1 MFELTRGNLLEAD
14 VEAVVN
20 TVNTEGVMRKGIA
33 LQFRKAYPDNYE
45 VYRRACKAGEIQPG
59 RMFIFD
65 RQALA
70 NPRFIINFPT
80 KRHWRNPSRMEDI
93 ESGLKALVAEV
104 RRLGVRSVAV
114 PPLGCGLGGLPWRE
128 VLQRMREA
136 FAQVPEIRWLVYEPA
151 GAPDAKGIRN
161 RTPRPKMTKGRAA
174 VLGLINRYLVP
185 GFDYPVSLL
194 EIQKLVYFL
203 TEAGEEL
210 AQVKFVKHHYGP
222 YADVLRHVLEK
233 MDGHFITGFG
243 AGENKPDT
251 PIQLEPEAA
260 AEAEHYLKEHDDTR
274 ARFDRVSELIEGFET
289 PFGME
294 LLATVHWVATRE
306 DAEAARKS
314 EAAANA
320 VRAWSTRKAELMRPE
335 QVAAAWRRLTDLGW
349 IKHEIE

>member
-20 TVNTEGVMRKGIA
+20 TVNTEGIMGKGVA

-45 VYRRACKAGEIQPG
+45 AYRRACEAGEVQPG

-65 RQALA
+65 RHSLT
-70 NPRFIINFPT
+70 NPRYIINFPT
-80 KRHWRNPSRMEDI
+80 KRHWRSKSRMEDI
-93 ESGLKALVAEV
+93 DAGLKALVSDV
-104 RRLGVRSVAV
+104 RRLGIRSVAV
-114 PPLGCGLGGLPWRE
+114 PPLGCGLGGLLWSE
-128 VLQRMREA
+128 VQRRMREA
-136 FAQVPEIRWLVYEPA
+136 FDKLPDVHWLVYEPA
-151 GAPDAKGIRN
+151 GAPDAKRIKN

-185 GFDYPVSLL
+185 GFDYPISLL

-210 AQVKFVKHHYGP
+210 NQVRFVRHHYGP

-233 MDGHFITGFG
+233 MDGHFITGYG

-251 PIQLEPEAA
+251 PIHLKPEAA
-260 AEAEHYLKEHDDTR
+260 AEAEHYLQEHADTHT
-274 ARFDRVSELIEGFET
+274 RFDRVSKLIEGFET
-289 PFGME
+289 PLGME

-306 DAEAARKS
+306 GASASPDAALAA
-314 EAAANA
+314 
-320 VRAWSTRKAELMRPE
+320 VHAWSTRKAGFMRPE
-335 QVAAAWRRLTDLGW
+335 HVEVAWRRLKDLGW
-349 IKHEIE
+349 IEARN

>member
-20 TVNTEGVMRKGIA
+20 TVNTEGIMGKGIA
-33 LQFRKAYPDNYE
+33 LQVRKAYPENYE
-45 VYRRACKAGEIQPG
+45 AYRKACGAGEVRPG
-59 RMFIFD
+59 SMFIFD
-65 RQALA
+65 RQTLT
-70 NPRFIINFPT
+70 NPRYIINFPT
-80 KRHWRNPSRMEDI
+80 KRHWRSKSRLGDI
-93 ESGLKALVAEV
+93 ESGLVALVADV
-104 RRLGVRSVAV
+104 RRLGIRSIAV
-114 PPLGCGLGGLPWRE
+114 PPLGCGLGGLPWPQ
-128 VLQRMREA
+128 VQRRMHEA
-136 FAQVPEIRWLVYEPA
+136 FEQLPEVHWRVYEPA
-151 GAPDAKGIRN
+151 GSPDAQDIKN

-185 GFDYPVSLL
+185 GFGYPISLL

-210 AQVKFVKHHYGP
+210 NQVRFAKHHYGP

-233 MDGHFITGFG
+233 MDGHFIAGYG

-251 PIQLEPEAA
+251 PIHLLPEAA
-260 AEAEHYLKEHDDTR
+260 AEAEHYLQEHADTH

-306 DAEAARKS
+306 KPEAAGKP
-314 EAAANA
+314 EAALAA

-335 QVAAAWRRLTDLGW
+335 HVEAAWRRLRQLGW
-349 IKHEIE
+349 LQ

>member
-20 TVNTEGVMRKGIA
+20 TVNTEGIMGKGVA

-45 VYRRACKAGEIQPG
+45 AYRRACEAGEVQPG

-65 RQALA
+65 RQSLT
-70 NPRFIINFPT
+70 NPRYIINFPT
-80 KRHWRNPSRMEDI
+80 KRHWRSKSRMVDI
-93 ESGLKALVAEV
+93 ESGLLALVADV
-104 RRLGVRSVAV
+104 RRLGIWSIAV
-114 PPLGCGLGGLPWRE
+114 PPLGCGLGGLPWPE
-128 VLQRMREA
+128 VQRRMREA
-136 FAQVPEIRWLVYEPA
+136 FEKVPGVRWQVYEPA
-151 GAPDAKGIRN
+151 GAPDAKDIKN

-185 GFDYPVSLL
+185 GFGYPISLL

-210 AQVKFVKHHYGP
+210 NQVKFVRHHYGP

-233 MDGHFITGFG
+233 MDGHFITGYG
-243 AGENKPDT
+243 AGDNKPDM
-251 PIQLEPEAA
+251 PIHLKPEAVT
-260 AEAEHYLKEHDDTR
+260 EAEQYLKEHADTH

-306 DAEAARKS
+306 DTEAARNP
-314 EAAANA
+314 EAALTA

-335 QVAAAWRRLTDLGW
+335 QVTAAWKRLKDLGW
-349 IKHEIE
+349 IGAPR

>member
-20 TVNTEGVMRKGIA
+20 TVNTEGIMGKGVA
-33 LQFRKAYPDNYE
+33 LQFRKAYPENYE
-45 VYRRACKAGEIQPG
+45 AYRQACEAGEVQPG

-65 RQALA
+65 RQSLT
-70 NPRFIINFPT
+70 NPRYIVNFPT
-80 KRHWRNPSRMEDI
+80 KRHWRSKSRMEDI
-93 ESGLKALVAEV
+93 ESGLVALVADV
-104 RRLGVRSVAV
+104 RRLGIRSIAV
-114 PPLGCGLGGLPWRE
+114 PPLGCGLGGLFWPE
-128 VLQRMREA
+128 VQERMHKA
-136 FAQVPEIRWLVYEPA
+136 FEQMPEVRWMVYEPT
-151 GAPDAKGIRN
+151 GAPDAKSIKN

-185 GFDYPVSLL
+185 GFDYPITLL

-210 AQVKFVKHHYGP
+210 NQVEFVRHHYGP

-233 MDGHFITGFG
+233 MDGHFITGYG

-251 PIQLEPEAA
+251 PIHIKPEAA
-260 AEAEHYLKEHDDTR
+260 AEAEQHLKEHADTH

-289 PFGME
+289 PLGME

-306 DAEAARKS
+306 DPEAARKP
-314 EAAANA
+314 EAALAN
-320 VRAWSTRKAELMRPE
+320 VRAWSTRKAQIMRPE
-335 QVAAAWRRLTDLGW
+335 QVSAAWRRLKEFGW
-349 IKHEIE
+349 INERRC

>member
-1 MFELTRGNLLEAD
+1 MLELTRGNLLEAD

-20 TVNTEGVMRKGIA
+20 TVNTEGIMGKGVA

-45 VYRRACKAGEIQPG
+45 AYRRACEADEVQPG
-59 RMFIFD
+59 RMFVFD
-65 RQALA
+65 RQALT

-93 ESGLKALVAEV
+93 ESGLKALVADV
-104 RRLGVRSVAV
+104 RRLDVRSVAV
-114 PPLGCGLGGLPWRE
+114 PPLGCGLGGLPWPE
-128 VLQRMREA
+128 VQQRMREA
-136 FAQVPEIRWLVYEPA
+136 FAQVPEVRWLVYAPA
-151 GAPDAKGIRN
+151 GAPDAKSIRN

-185 GFDYPVSLL
+185 GFDYPISLL

-233 MDGHFITGFG
+233 MDGHFITGYG

-251 PIQLEPEAA
+251 PIHLKPEAA
-260 AEAEHYLKEHDDTR
+260 AEAEQYLNEHVDTR
-274 ARFDRVSELIEGFET
+274 ARFDRVAELIEGFET

-306 DAEAARKS
+306 DADAARKP
-314 EAAANA
+314 EAAAKA
-320 VRAWSTRKAELMRPE
+320 VRAWNTRKAELMRPE
-335 QVAAAWRRLTDLGW
+335 QVAAAWRRLKDLGW
-349 IKHEIE
+349 MKHQIE

>member
-20 TVNTEGVMRKGIA
+20 TVNTEGIMGKGIA
-33 LQFRKAYPDNYE
+33 LQVRKAYPENYE
-45 VYRRACKAGEIQPG
+45 AYREACEAGEVRPG
-59 RMFIFD
+59 SMFVFD
-65 RQALA
+65 RRSLT
-70 NPRFIINFPT
+70 NPRYIINFPT
-80 KRHWRNPSRMEDI
+80 KRHWRNPSRMADI
-93 ESGLKALVAEV
+93 ESGLVALVADV
-104 RRLGVRSVAV
+104 RRLGIRSVAV
-114 PPLGCGLGGLPWRE
+114 PPLGCGLGGLPWPQVQR
-128 VLQRMREA
+128 RMREA
-136 FAQVPEIRWLVYEPA
+136 FEQLPEVQWLVYEPA
-151 GAPDAKGIRN
+151 GSPDARDIRN

-185 GFDYPVSLL
+185 GFGYPISLL

-203 TEAGEEL
+203 TEAGEDL
-210 AQVKFVKHHYGP
+210 NQVRFVKHHYGP

-233 MDGHFITGFG
+233 MDGHFITGYG

-251 PIQLEPEAA
+251 PIHLFPEAA
-260 AEAEHYLKEHDDTR
+260 AEAEHYLQEHADTH

-306 DAEAARKS
+306 TPEAAS
-314 EAAANA
+314 TPEAALAA

-335 QVAAAWRRLTDLGW
+335 HVEAAWQRLHQLGW
-349 IKHEIE
+349 LR